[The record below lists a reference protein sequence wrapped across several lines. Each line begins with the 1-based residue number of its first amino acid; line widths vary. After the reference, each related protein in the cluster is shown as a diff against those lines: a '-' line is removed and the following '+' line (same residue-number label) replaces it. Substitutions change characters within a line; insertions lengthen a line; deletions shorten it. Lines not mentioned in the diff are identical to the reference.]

1 MTVLPALSHM
11 QFSSSKCYDVRRD
24 LTRYLL
30 RVNLGED
37 YTKHEPGQMLESD
50 QIGWGGVPPRGDT

>member
-1 MTVLPALSHM
+1 MVIVVQVIHFECTLGWAEKNK
-11 QFSSSKCYDVRRD
+11 FSNF
-24 LTRYLL
+24 TL

-37 YTKHEPGQMLESD
+37 YAKHEPGQITESD